1 MDENNVQNNV
11 AVSEQN
17 AVLRDLRLWLK
28 NNVPWLSDKTITISS
43 LNLINDNVSIVPTRG
58 IRKRKQYACGGY
70 QVYFP
75 FNIYY
80 RTSVEGN
87 SAVET
92 TFDAMDGIGSV
103 IDSSDLTNMLSGD
116 RSVDSFY
123 QDTTTV
129 LLARKGS
136 VCDFMA
142 SYVLI
147 YSN

>member
-1 MDENNVQNNV
+1 MDENNLQNNI

-17 AVLRDLRLWLK
+17 AILKDLRLWLK
-28 NNVPWLSDKTITISS
+28 EHVAWLSDKTITISS
-43 LNLINDNVSIVPTRG
+43 LNLIEDNVSIVPTRG

-87 SAVET
+87 SEVET
-92 TFDAMDGIGSV
+92 TFDALDDIGSV
-103 IDSSDLTNMLSGD
+103 IDSADLNTILSGD

-142 SYVLI
+142 SYVLL